1 MFGIPFLPTS
11 MGKRPLLD
19 THELAATVARSL
31 AIGKCDVV
39 LVFGARLNWLLH
51 FGEPPKW
58 SKDVKFILVNVSK
71 EEIELQKPHLGLLV
85 LEKIN
90 LGIKDDPFCLG
101 KSHLWVAAISSK
113 VKDNVSKIEAQLAK
127 EVVPFNFS
135 TPMKIIRDAIA
146 GLGSPIPILVSK
158 RANTMDVGWSVLV
171 QTEPRTRLDVRTWGT
186 TGVGLGYCI
195 MGTAFAA
202 GLKRE
207 NSEKKKV
214 AVAFLAIG
222 VIFSPK
228 TFGSKSDGL
237 KSPTLST
244 YLKLAHLLCFS
255 TTFGAALWATFIG
268 GIIMFKNL
276 PRHQFG
282 NLQKQDVSSV
292 LHDSGDMPCS
302 ISWVVWVFA
311 SVELFLCCRQVPARL
326 FALCLCF
333 QSYQSLRLH
342 SHDHRDSPRRGPG
355 AGRVGC
361 PAECPS
367 SSPTD

>member
-58 SKDVKFILVNVSK
+58 SKDVKFILVN
-71 EEIELQKPHLGLLV
+71 LV

-101 KSHLWVAAISSK
+101 KSHLWVATISSK

-195 MGTAFAA
+195 MGT
-202 GLKRE
+202 
-207 NSEKKKV
+207 V
-214 AVAFLAIG
+214 A
-222 VIFSPK
+222 SP
-228 TFGSKSDGL
+228 D
-237 KSPTLST
+237 
-244 YLKLAHLLCFS
+244 LLVVVVE
-255 TTFGAALWATFIG
+255 G
-268 GIIMFKNL
+268 
-276 PRHQFG
+276 
-282 NLQKQDVSSV
+282 
-292 LHDSGDMPCS
+292 DSGFRFIAMEVKD
-302 ISWVVWVFA
+302 
-311 SVELFLCCRQVPARL
+311 
-326 FALCLCF
+326 
-333 QSYQSLRLH
+333 
-342 SHDHRDSPRRGPG
+342 RGSSG
-355 AGRVGC
+355 HHKGRA
-361 PAECPS
+361 PL
-367 SSPTD
+367 

>member
-1 MFGIPFLPTS
+1 

-31 AIGKCDVV
+31 AIGKCDVA

-71 EEIELQKPHLGLLV
+71 EEIELRKPHL
-85 LEKIN
+85 
-90 LGIKDDPFCLG
+90 
-101 KSHLWVAAISSK
+101 AISSK

-195 MGTAFAA
+195 MGT
-202 GLKRE
+202 
-207 NSEKKKV
+207 V
-214 AVAFLAIG
+214 A
-222 VIFSPK
+222 SP
-228 TFGSKSDGL
+228 D
-237 KSPTLST
+237 
-244 YLKLAHLLCFS
+244 LLVVVVE
-255 TTFGAALWATFIG
+255 G
-268 GIIMFKNL
+268 
-276 PRHQFG
+276 
-282 NLQKQDVSSV
+282 
-292 LHDSGDMPCS
+292 DSGFRFIAMEVKD
-302 ISWVVWVFA
+302 
-311 SVELFLCCRQVPARL
+311 
-326 FALCLCF
+326 
-333 QSYQSLRLH
+333 
-342 SHDHRDSPRRGPG
+342 RGSSG
-355 AGRVGC
+355 HHKGRA
-361 PAECPS
+361 PL
-367 SSPTD
+367 

>member
-1 MFGIPFLPTS
+1 

-71 EEIELQKPHLGLLV
+71 EEIELQKPHL
-85 LEKIN
+85 
-90 LGIKDDPFCLG
+90 
-101 KSHLWVAAISSK
+101 AISSK

-195 MGTAFAA
+195 MGT
-202 GLKRE
+202 
-207 NSEKKKV
+207 V
-214 AVAFLAIG
+214 A
-222 VIFSPK
+222 SP
-228 TFGSKSDGL
+228 D
-237 KSPTLST
+237 
-244 YLKLAHLLCFS
+244 LLVVVVE
-255 TTFGAALWATFIG
+255 G
-268 GIIMFKNL
+268 
-276 PRHQFG
+276 
-282 NLQKQDVSSV
+282 
-292 LHDSGDMPCS
+292 DSGFRFIAMEVKD
-302 ISWVVWVFA
+302 
-311 SVELFLCCRQVPARL
+311 
-326 FALCLCF
+326 
-333 QSYQSLRLH
+333 
-342 SHDHRDSPRRGPG
+342 RGSSG
-355 AGRVGC
+355 HHKGRA
-361 PAECPS
+361 PL
-367 SSPTD
+367 